1 MEKRP
6 YGNKPDQ
13 LSIIALGGI
22 VVKDTEAP
30 DASRLVSHAI
40 DNGINYFD
48 VAPGYGTAE
57 ECLGPALEPYRN
69 DVFLAC
75 KTGRR
80 DREGAREELDRSL
93 KRLCT
98 DHFDLYQLHAMKTWE
113 DFDQATGPN
122 GALET
127 FYEARE
133 KGQIRYIG
141 FSAHSEPVA
150 LALLDQLDFDSVL
163 FPLNWVNYLE
173 ADFGPRVV
181 DKAASKGAGRLALK
195 ALAKS
200 RIPKGVDRPFERC
213 WYEPCSDPELASLA
227 LRFTL
232 SQPITAAIPPGD
244 PGLWEMAVAIGQDFK
259 PITEDEIGI
268 LRVKAT
274 ENTPLASEDWLVE
287 VR

>member
-1 MEKRP
+1 MELRKF
-6 YGNKPDQ
+6 GNKDDE
-13 LSIIALGGI
+13 LSIVGFGGI
-22 VVKDTEAP
+22 VVKDTP
-30 DASRLVSHAI
+30 LPQASRIVRLAI
-40 DNGINYFD
+40 NNGLNYFD

-80 DREGAREELDRSL
+80 DRQGAREELERSL
-93 KRLCT
+93 KRLQT
-98 DHFDLYQLHAMKTWE
+98 GHFDLYQLHAMKTWE

-127 FYEARE
+127 FRKAQEQ
-133 KGQIRYIG
+133 GLIRYIG

-150 LALLDQLDFDSVL
+150 LALLEQLEFDSVL
-163 FPLNWVNYLE
+163 FPLNWLNYLK

-181 DKAASKGAGRLALK
+181 EMAQSRGAARLALK
-195 ALAKS
+195 SLAKS
-200 RIPKGVDRPFERC
+200 RIPKGGDRPFERC
-213 WYEPCSDPELASLA
+213 WYEPVSDPELASLA

-244 PGLWEMAVAIGQDFK
+244 PGLWEMAVRLGQEFS
-259 PITEDEIGI
+259 PITDEEIDL
-268 LRVKAT
+268 LRTKAL
-274 ENTPLASEDWLVE
+274 ENTPLASEDWLVPA
-287 VR
+287 R